1 MKYSILQK
9 KIICE
14 KRKNLYELRD
24 DQDFIDEED
33 KEKAPEGGGQYKQ
46 SNIKRIKQEKLGTFV
61 S

>member
-24 DQDFIDEED
+24 DQDFIDEEILQG
-33 KEKAPEGGGQYKQ
+33 KVENYNMKVKLAEAHNACKQ
-46 SNIKRIKQEKLGTFV
+46 
-61 S
+61 

>member
-24 DQDFIDEED
+24 DQDFIDEE
-33 KEKAPEGGGQYKQ
+33 
-46 SNIKRIKQEKLGTFV
+46 IL
-61 S
+61 